1 MKIYS
6 LIIGCIFILT
16 GCATNECPQPIT
28 VFQPVEVLV
37 PTKPDRPKIDCD
49 FNQPDVEEPD
59 VEGAMLDCII
69 LQKKVIEELTKE
81 PSKI

>member
-6 LIIGCIFILT
+6 LIIGCIFILS

-37 PTKPDRPKIDCD
+37 PTKPDRPKINCD
-49 FNQPDVEEPD
+49 FNQPD

-69 LQKKVIEELTKE
+69 LQKKVIIELTKE